1 VCRGETETHTCLP
14 PPPTIPLSL
23 FAVYLELVCSRP
35 LPPDAN
41 VLCVCERVIEVD
53 SVAKKKGGVRMGN
66 ETERVG
72 ER

>member
-1 VCRGETETHTCLP
+1 LP

-23 FAVYLELVCSRP
+23 FAVYLELVCFRP

-41 VLCVCERVIEVD
+41 VLCVCKRLSEVD
-53 SVAKKKGGVRMGN
+53 SVAKKESGIRMGN